1 MLHTH
6 PMMQTRIPP
15 KSALLALKDEELI
28 EHANFNDA
36 EFDQLEND
44 LALRAA
50 CLGWTGDPMKQPI
63 EVVAAVVRNIIDK
76 RQA

>member
-1 MLHTH
+1 MLYTR

-28 EHANFNDA
+28 ERANFNDA
-36 EFDQLEND
+36 EFDQLEKD

-63 EVVAAVVRNIIDK
+63 EVVAAVVRNIIGK

>member
-1 MLHTH
+1 
-6 PMMQTRIPP
+6 MMQTQAPS

-28 EHANFNDA
+28 ERAQLSDA

-50 CLGWTGDPMKQPI
+50 CLGWTGDPMKQPVN
-63 EVVAAVVRNIIDK
+63 VVAAVARGIIEK
-76 RQA
+76 RPA

>member
-1 MLHTH
+1 
-6 PMMQTRIPP
+6 MQTRIPP

-28 EHANFNDA
+28 ERANFNDA

-63 EVVAAVVRNIIDK
+63 EVVAAVVRNIIGK